1 MNMSYK
7 EWFNELG
14 GKSISTEKQCFTN
27 ENFSSNILEK
37 TIVVNDRVIDVFS
50 TTLMYN
56 DFTMILV
63 LNNDIDYTL
72 LTRERYTK
80 HELILERLAYFEY
93 YISTSDWKPDYGLM
107 FERILDGYIF
117 MTDIINIAYLPL
129 ESFFPL
135 PIKNKDAFKILM
147 CIPLSDN
154 ECDYLREF
162 GQDKLV
168 QKLKKSNVDIF
179 DLFRNSCV

>member
-1 MNMSYK
+1 MTYK
-7 EWFNELG
+7 EWFDELG
-14 GKSISTEKQCFTN
+14 EKTVSIEKQCFTN

-37 TIVVNDRVIDVFS
+37 TILVNNKVIDVFS

-56 DFTMILV
+56 DFTMILA
-63 LNNDIDYTL
+63 LNNDIDYSL

-93 YISTSDWKPDYGLM
+93 YTSTSDWKPDYGLM

-117 MTDIINIAYLPL
+117 RTDIINIAYLPL
-129 ESFFPL
+129 ESFFP
-135 PIKNKDAFKILM
+135 IQIGNKELFKVLL

-154 ECDYLREF
+154 ECDYLRKF
-162 GQDKLV
+162 GQEKLI
-168 QKLKKSNVDIF
+168 QKLKECKADIF
-179 DLFRNSCV
+179 DLFRDSCI